1 MKANSKMWR
10 SKYLLFFCMALLSM
24 TTMRA
29 EKLERIEPPCW
40 WIGMDTDLQ
49 LMLYGPRIS
58 GSKVSVDAS
67 VKGLS
72 IGKVTSTDNPDYLFV
87 EVRIGDRLKPGIY
100 TFNLMTDDGRQID
113 FDYELLKRRDGSARR
128 GSFGPADV
136 VYLLMPDRFANGDKA
151 NDTSREAVEKADPEN
166 LGGRHGG
173 DIQGIIDHLD
183 DIAALGATTI
193 WPTPLLFDNEKSY
206 SYHGYAC
213 ADYYRIDPRYG
224 TNELYRKMVEKAH
237 RKGLKVI
244 MDMVPNHCGTA
255 HWWMDNLPSSNWINY
270 PENLKRGGERLIRTN
285 AAMSTHTDPHAA
297 RVDKESCVKGW
308 FDTTM
313 PDMNLSDPLVRQ
325 YLIQMAVWW
334 VEYADLDGLRVDT
347 FPYSDKKGIAT
358 WTKAILDE
366 YRNFNIVGEVWFGD
380 VASCSYWEGRKQR
393 DGYNSHLPSVM
404 DFPLMFATISALTSD
419 GTDWE
424 PSMLRIYN
432 SLALDWLYDDPSDI
446 LIFLGNHD
454 TPRLAHEM
462 GGDFD
467 KIKMAYVLLAT
478 MRGVPQLYYG
488 DEYGLQSAD
497 GTVGHSQ
504 ERVDMP
510 WGHFTPEQKE
520 LRKFISDLFD
530 WRKGSKAVTEGSFLH
545 FRPDSRNVYAY
556 FRMAKN
562 EAVMVILNG
571 GESDYAVDWDHFT
584 EATSKYAK
592 KGKNVITGEQVKV
605 GEKYVVEPGTAAILE
620 FR

>member
-1 MKANSKMWR
+1 
-10 SKYLLFFCMALLSM
+10 MALFSL
-24 TTMRA
+24 TTLRA
-29 EKLERIEPPCW
+29 ERLERVEPPCW

-49 LMLYGPRIS
+49 LMLYGDNIA
-58 GSKVSVDAS
+58 GSKVSVDAT

-72 IGKVTSTDNPDYLFV
+72 VGKVTTTDNPNYLFV
-87 EVRIGDRLKPGIY
+87 EVKVGNRLEPGTY
-100 TFNLMTDDGRQID
+100 TFNLVTKDGRQVD
-113 FDYELLKRRDGSARR
+113 FDYEFLKRRDGSAKRS
-128 GSFGPADV
+128 SFGPSDA

-151 NDTSREAVEKADPEN
+151 NDTSSQAVEKANPKN

-183 DIAALGATTI
+183 DLNDLGVTTI

-213 ADYYRIDPRYG
+213 ADYYKIDPRYG
-224 TNELYRKMVEKAH
+224 TNELYRTFVKKAH
-237 RKGLKVI
+237 NKGMKVI

-255 HWWMDNLPSSNWINY
+255 HWWMKDLPSETWINY
-270 PENLKRGGERLIRTN
+270 PENLKRKSNKLIRTN

-297 RVDKESCVKGW
+297 EVDKDLCVKGW

-313 PDMNLSDPLVRQ
+313 PDLNLADPLVRH
-325 YLIQMAVWW
+325 YLVQMAVWW

-347 FPYSDKKGIAT
+347 YPYSDKKGIAA
-358 WTKAILDE
+358 WTKAILSE
-366 YRNFNIVGEVWFGD
+366 YKNLNIVGEVWFGD

-393 DGYNSHLPSVM
+393 DGYNSQLPSVM
-404 DFPLMFATISALTSD
+404 DFPLMFATVSALTAD

-424 PSMLRIYN
+424 PSLLRIYN

-454 TPRLAHEM
+454 TPRLAHEL
-462 GGDFD
+462 GGDPE
-467 KIKMAYVLLAT
+467 KIKMAYALLAT

-510 WGHFTPEQKE
+510 WGEFTQEQKD
-520 LRKFISDLFD
+520 LRDYVAHLFT
-530 WRKGSKAVTEGSFLH
+530 WRKSSKAVGEGKFTH
-545 FRPDSRNVYAY
+545 FRPDSRNVYVY
-556 FRMAKN
+556 FRTVKD

-571 GESDYAVDWDHFT
+571 GKEDYTVDWDHFSEIT
-584 EATSKYAK
+584 AKFAK
-592 KGKNVITGEQVKV
+592 KGKNVMTGERLKI
-605 GEKYVVEPGTAAILE
+605 GDEYVVEPGAAVILE

>member
-1 MKANSKMWR
+1 
-10 SKYLLFFCMALLSM
+10 MALFSL
-24 TTMRA
+24 TALRA
-29 EKLERIEPPCW
+29 ERIERVEPPCW

-49 LMLYGPRIS
+49 LMLYGDRIG
-58 GSKVSVDAS
+58 GSKVSVDAT

-72 IGKVTSTDNPDYLFV
+72 VGKVTSTDNPNYLFV
-87 EVRIGDRLKPGIY
+87 EVKVGNRLDPGTY
-100 TFNLMTDDGRQID
+100 TFNLVTKDGRQLD
-113 FDYELLKRRDGSARR
+113 FDYEFLKRRDGSAKR
-128 GSFGPADV
+128 GSFGPADA
-136 VYLLMPDRFANGDKA
+136 VYLLMPDRFANGDKS
-151 NDTSREAVEKADPEN
+151 NDSSRDAVEKADPKD

-183 DIAALGATTI
+183 DLNDLGVTTI

-213 ADYYRIDPRYG
+213 ADYYKIDPRYG
-224 TNELYRKMVEKAH
+224 TNELYRSFVKKAH
-237 RKGLKVI
+237 NKGMKVI

-255 HWWMDNLPSSNWINY
+255 HWWMKDLPSETWINY
-270 PENLKRGGERLIRTN
+270 PENLKRKGNKLIRTN

-297 RVDKESCVKGW
+297 EVDKELCVNGW

-313 PDMNLSDPLVRQ
+313 PDLNLADPLVRQ
-325 YLIQMAVWW
+325 YLVQMAVWW

-347 FPYSDKKGIAT
+347 FPYSDKKGIAA
-358 WTKAILDE
+358 WTKAIRSE
-366 YRNFNIVGEVWFGD
+366 YKNLNIVGEVWFGD
-380 VASCSYWEGRKQR
+380 VASCSYWEGRKQF
-393 DGYNSHLPSVM
+393 DGYNSQLPSVM
-404 DFPLMFATISALTSD
+404 DFPLMFATISALTAD

-424 PSMLRIYN
+424 PSMMRIYN

-454 TPRLAHEM
+454 TPRLAHEL
-462 GGDFD
+462 GGDPE
-467 KIKMAYVLLAT
+467 KIKMAYALLAT

-510 WGHFTPEQKE
+510 WGKFTQEQKV
-520 LRKFISDLFD
+520 LRDYVTNLFN
-530 WRKGSKAVTEGSFLH
+530 WRKSSKAVGEGKLTH
-545 FRPDSRNVYAY
+545 FRPDSRNVYVY
-556 FRMAKN
+556 FRTVKD

-571 GESDYAVDWDHFT
+571 GKEDYTVDWDHFSEIT
-584 EATSKYAK
+584 AKFAK
-592 KGKNVITGEQVKV
+592 KGKNVITGERMKI
-605 GEKYVVEPGTAAILE
+605 GDDYVVEPGTAAILE